1 MEELLENLLVLKHK
15 QTVTLSAVTK
25 KTKWYF
31 RIMIT
36 ENMFH
41 LVKSNFDEF
50 NQLCADFEFADT
62 SYCDAIIASE
72 DP

>member
-1 MEELLENLLVLKHK
+1 
-15 QTVTLSAVTK
+15 
-25 KTKWYF
+25 
-31 RIMIT
+31 MIT